1 MWNLL
6 VTEDEALIARSVR
19 EYLSSEFP
27 IERLR
32 PKAAA
37 LDTVRVLRG
46 MYELGWFG
54 VGLPEEAAGAGLGLV
69 EEMLVQRECGRFLV
83 SPTELGTVLAARV
96 ALHANNIGLAREFA
110 SGYLRAALALPL
122 SSDIRRGSVAVS
134 VFDWSEG
141 DWVVCWNDGGMG
153 LLEPAAGS
161 SLSFDQCIDESV
173 RLHSGAVDFSLA
185 RHWVAAGT
193 APLGLRAQVLLAA
206 ALVGVAE
213 HACDLTVEYAKV
225 RKQFGQPIGAFQA
238 VKHRCA
244 DMGVRWRMAWYQT
257 CRAALEVQAGAAGAA
272 LSVAA
277 AKLLAARAAH
287 ENGRAA
293 IQLHGGIGFQSE
305 CDAHWFM
312 KRAHVYDQ
320 LGGAMRA
327 QARRVVHHTGGSDE
341 RTCQA

>member
-6 VTEDEALIARSVR
+6 INDDEAMIAKSVR

-32 PKAAA
+32 PKAAVT
-37 LDTVRVLRG
+37 DVVKVSRG

-54 VGLPEEAAGAGLGLV
+54 VGLPEEVGGAGLGLI

-83 SPTELGTVLAARV
+83 SLTELGTVLAAHV
-96 ALHANNIGLAREFA
+96 AVHAHDTHLARELTA
-110 SGYLRAALALPL
+110 GRVRAALAVPL
-122 SSDIRRGSVAVS
+122 FSDIQSGMTSVQ
-134 VFDWSEG
+134 VFDWTPT
-141 DWVVCWNDGGMG
+141 DLVLMWNDQGMG
-153 LLEPAAGS
+153 LFDAS
-161 SLSFDQCIDESV
+161 DLSELIADDCIDESV
-173 RLHSGAVDFSLA
+173 RLHSGTLDLARA
-185 RHWVAAGT
+185 RHWIENQK
-193 APLGLRAQVLLAA
+193 APLGQRAQVLLAA
-206 ALVGVAE
+206 ALVGLAE

-244 DMGVRWRMAWYQT
+244 DMASRWRLAWYQT
-257 CRAALEVQAGAAGAA
+257 CLAALQVQAGTADATLNAA
-272 LSVAA
+272 S
-277 AKLLAARAAH
+277 AKLLAAQAAH

-312 KRAHVYDQ
+312 KRAHLYDQ
-320 LGGAMRA
+320 IGGAVRA
-327 QARRVVHHTGGSDE
+327 QARRVVAESI
-341 RTCQA
+341 RRS